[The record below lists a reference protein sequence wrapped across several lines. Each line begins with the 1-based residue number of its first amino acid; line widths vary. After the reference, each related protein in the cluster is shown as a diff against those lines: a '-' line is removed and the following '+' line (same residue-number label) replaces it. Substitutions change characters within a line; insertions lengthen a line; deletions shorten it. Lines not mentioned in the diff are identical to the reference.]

1 MPCQDQRLKVKRS
14 IVDCASDQTAVRVAV
29 NIDITHNSLEDTQQ
43 VEWYYA
49 PDLQL

>member
-1 MPCQDQRLKVKRS
+1 MPRSKVEGQRS